1 MKLARIL
8 KWLLL
13 GISVALLVVF
23 FVSPHDTVADPMVD
37 TFLYWVYAL
46 VFAALIVLIA
56 FLLIKTFSSKKG
68 ILNFLLLIVGIVVL
82 VGGVYFLAPGGEG
95 ATTAS
100 YTEGVSKF
108 SDAALYLVYVM
119 VAGTIVA
126 LVGSGIVNAVKNR

>member
-82 VGGVYFLAPGGEG
+82 VGGVYFLAPGGEV